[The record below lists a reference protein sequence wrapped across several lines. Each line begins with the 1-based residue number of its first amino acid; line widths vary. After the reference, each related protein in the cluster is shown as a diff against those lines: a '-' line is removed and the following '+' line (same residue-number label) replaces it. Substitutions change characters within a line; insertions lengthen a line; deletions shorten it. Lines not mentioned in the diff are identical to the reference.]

1 MTLAIGDLAQVAST
15 LVSLSSFQ
23 QRMSLE
29 RETVGGPIDV
39 AVVSKGDGFIWIER
53 KHYFR
58 GELNPHFF
66 SNYFTGPSKQE
77 EKGDKELGKK
87 DAENDGEGEE

>member
-1 MTLAIGDLAQVAST
+1 MASESEAAEFSNEVLLRSELRYEGIIRAIDTLAIGDLAQVAST

-29 RETVGGPIDV
+29 RETVGEPIDV
-39 AVVSKGDGFIWIER
+39 AVVSKGYVFIWIER

-66 SNYFTGPSKQE
+66 
-77 EKGDKELGKK
+77 
-87 DAENDGEGEE
+87 